1 MKDSLNK
8 KTSIQIS
15 EETYEKDQKISMLK
29 NLVIEIAAFKYY
41 AIL

>member
-15 EETYEKDQKISMLK
+15 EEMYEKDQKINMLK
-29 NLVIEIAAFKYY
+29 NLVIEIAVFKYY
-41 AIL
+41 PLL

>member
-15 EETYEKDQKISMLK
+15 EETYKKDQKISMLK
-29 NLVIEIAAFKYY
+29 NLVFEIAVFKYY
-41 AIL
+41 PLL